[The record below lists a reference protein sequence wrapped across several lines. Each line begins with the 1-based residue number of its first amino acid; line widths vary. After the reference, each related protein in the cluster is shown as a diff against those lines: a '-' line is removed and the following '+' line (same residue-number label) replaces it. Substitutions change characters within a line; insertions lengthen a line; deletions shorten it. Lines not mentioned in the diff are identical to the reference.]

1 MPRRPADG
9 LGTQLRRLVE
19 LLDGDLDEIYAADGL
34 GYRSRYSP
42 IMRALHDGVPRTIK
56 EVAALSSV
64 SHSAASQTISRMMV
78 EGLVAQRVGADARER
93 LVHLTRKGRRLIPT
107 LEARW
112 RAADI
117 RGRGSGEGAGRE
129 ASIRAGAGDWPAR
142 GASVQVADSGCG
154 SQTEKHQGAADEH
167 KNKETQLTK
176 PQLSTLFICVF
187 LRSSAAKP
195 TAIP

>member
-117 RGRGSGEGAGRE
+117 AAAGLEKELGVKLQSVLERAIGRLE
-129 ASIRAGAGDWPAR
+129 AHPFKSRILAVGPKRKSIREPQMNAR
-142 GASVQVADSGCG
+142 S
-154 SQTEKHQGAADEH
+154 
-167 KNKETQLTK
+167 
-176 PQLSTLFICVF
+176 I
-187 LRSSAAKP
+187 
-195 TAIP
+195 